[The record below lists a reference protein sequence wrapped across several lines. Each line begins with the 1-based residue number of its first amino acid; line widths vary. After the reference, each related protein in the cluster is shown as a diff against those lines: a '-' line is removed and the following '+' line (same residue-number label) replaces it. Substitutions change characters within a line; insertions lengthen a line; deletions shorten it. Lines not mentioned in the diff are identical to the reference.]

1 MKKSKAK
8 SVVSGSASDEKNL
21 VSKHAQRQAE
31 RQQKKLQKQ
40 EQKQKKQLAREKK
53 QLIKKQ
59 DEVRLHRS
67 FKRSYYED
75 YQRKTELPSL
85 TSQASAAFKMFFKFW
100 KIFLPL
106 LLIFVGLYIFLI
118 GAMSENTLA
127 DVKAN
132 VEQTNK
138 DVADGKIGTVGKAGL
153 TLLGIIST
161 GGLTTMNDAQ
171 VVIAVLLFT
180 IIWLVTIYLARHLL
194 AGHQEIKMR
203 DGFYSAL
210 SPLVST
216 LVVGLI
222 IFLEA
227 VPIMLTI
234 IVFQVALTTEFLSTP
249 FYALLFFMFAALMIT
264 LSLYLLS
271 SSFFAIIVVSA
282 PGLYPLTAV
291 RMAKNLIMGRRLR
304 FLIRVF
310 YLVIIV
316 ALLYLLLLMPAIILD
331 GALKSQFTWFAES
344 KIPFVAIIQLT
355 ITVFIFIYLSIYF
368 YLFYRAL
375 LDYNDD
381 LNWSSKYE

>member
-1 MKKSKAK
+1 MKKSKTK
-8 SVVSGSASDEKNL
+8 SVVSESASDEKNP
-21 VSKHAQRQAE
+21 VSKQAQRQAE

-40 EQKQKKQLAREKK
+40 EQKQKRQLAREKK
-53 QLIKKQ
+53 QLVKKQ

-171 VVIAVLLFT
+171 IVIAVLLFT

-381 LNWSSKYE
+381 AKLEL

>member
-1 MKKSKAK
+1 MKS
-8 SVVSGSASDEKNL
+8 
-21 VSKHAQRQAE
+21 
-31 RQQKKLQKQ
+31 QKKLQKQ
-40 EQKQKKQLAREKK
+40 EQKQKRQLAREKK

-67 FKRSYYED
+67 FKRSYHED

-227 VPIMLTI
+227 IPIMLTI

-316 ALLYLLLLMPAIILD
+316 ALLYLLLLMPVIILD
-331 GALKSQFTWFAES
+331 GALKSQFAWLAES
-344 KIPFVAIIQLT
+344 KIPFVAIIQLI

-381 LNWSSKYE
+381 AKLEL

>member
-1 MKKSKAK
+1 MKKSKTK
-8 SVVSGSASDEKNL
+8 SVVSESASDEKNL
-21 VSKHAQRQAE
+21 VSKQAQHQAE
-31 RQQKKLQKQ
+31 KQQKKLQKQ

-53 QLIKKQ
+53 QLVKKQ

-106 LLIFVGLYIFLI
+106 LLIFVGIYIFLI

-127 DVKAN
+127 DVRAN

-171 VVIAVLLFT
+171 VVIAVLLFA

-216 LVVGLI
+216 LMVGLI

-331 GALKSQFTWFAES
+331 GVLKAQFAWLAES
-344 KIPFVAIIQLT
+344 KIPFVAIIQLS

-381 LNWSSKYE
+381 AKLEL

>member
-1 MKKSKAK
+1 MKKSKIK
-8 SVVSGSASDEKNL
+8 SVASEPVSDEKNL
-21 VSKHAQRQAE
+21 VSKQAQRQAE

-67 FKRSYYED
+67 FKRSYHED

-171 VVIAVLLFT
+171 IVIAVLLFA

-234 IVFQVALTTEFLSTP
+234 IVFQVSLTTEFLSTP

-331 GALKSQFTWFAES
+331 GALKSQFAWLTDS

-381 LNWSSKYE
+381 AKLEL

>member
-1 MKKSKAK
+1 MKKSKTK
-8 SVVSGSASDEKNL
+8 SVASESASDEKNL
-21 VSKHAQRQAE
+21 VSKHVQRQAE

-40 EQKQKKQLAREKK
+40 EQKQKRQLAREKK
-53 QLIKKQ
+53 QLVKKQ

-227 VPIMLTI
+227 IPIMLTI

-316 ALLYLLLLMPAIILD
+316 ALLYLLLLMPAIIFD
-331 GALKSQFTWFAES
+331 GALKAQFAWLAES

-381 LNWSSKYE
+381 AKLEL

>member
-1 MKKSKAK
+1 MKKSKTK
-8 SVVSGSASDEKNL
+8 SVASEPASDEKSL

-171 VVIAVLLFT
+171 IVIAVLLFT
-180 IIWLVTIYLARHLL
+180 IIWLVAIYLARHLL

-331 GALKSQFTWFAES
+331 GALKSQFAWLAES

-381 LNWSSKYE
+381 AKLEL

>member
-1 MKKSKAK
+1 MKKSKTK
-8 SVVSGSASDEKNL
+8 SVASESASDEKNL
-21 VSKHAQRQAE
+21 VSKQAQRQAE

-85 TSQASAAFKMFFKFW
+85 TSQANAAFKMFFKFW

-171 VVIAVLLFT
+171 IVIAVLLFT

-331 GALKSQFTWFAES
+331 GALKSQFAWLTES

-381 LNWSSKYE
+381 AKLEL

>member
-8 SVVSGSASDEKNL
+8 SVASESASDEKNL
-21 VSKHAQRQAE
+21 VSKQAQRQAE

-59 DEVRLHRS
+59 DEVRLHHS

-171 VVIAVLLFT
+171 IVIAVLLFA

-216 LVVGLI
+216 LVVGLS

-331 GALKSQFTWFAES
+331 GALKSQFAWLAES

-381 LNWSSKYE
+381 AKLEL

>member
-1 MKKSKAK
+1 MKKSKTR
-8 SVVSGSASDEKNL
+8 SVVSESASDEKNL
-21 VSKHAQRQAE
+21 VSKQAQRQAE

-40 EQKQKKQLAREKK
+40 EQKQKRQLAREKK
-53 QLIKKQ
+53 QLVKKQ

-227 VPIMLTI
+227 IPIMLTI

-331 GALKSQFTWFAES
+331 GVLKAQFAWLAES

-381 LNWSSKYE
+381 AKLEL

>member
-1 MKKSKAK
+1 MKKSKTK
-8 SVVSGSASDEKNL
+8 SVASESDSDEKNL

-40 EQKQKKQLAREKK
+40 EQKQKRQLAREKK

-67 FKRSYYED
+67 FKRSYHED

-171 VVIAVLLFT
+171 IVIAVLLFT

-310 YLVIIV
+310 YVVIIV

-331 GALKSQFTWFAES
+331 GALKSQFAWLTES

-381 LNWSSKYE
+381 AKLEL

>member
-1 MKKSKAK
+1 MKKSKIK
-8 SVVSGSASDEKNL
+8 SVASESVSDEKNL
-21 VSKHAQRQAE
+21 VSKQAQRQAE

-227 VPIMLTI
+227 IPIMLTI

-331 GALKSQFTWFAES
+331 GVLKAQFAWLAES

-381 LNWSSKYE
+381 AKLEL

>member
-1 MKKSKAK
+1 MIKSKTK
-8 SVVSGSASDEKNL
+8 SVVSESASDEKNL
-21 VSKHAQRQAE
+21 VSKQAQRQAE

-40 EQKQKKQLAREKK
+40 EQKQKRQLAREKK

-171 VVIAVLLFT
+171 IVIAVLLFT

-216 LVVGLI
+216 LVVGLV

-227 VPIMLTI
+227 IPIMLTV

-331 GALKSQFTWFAES
+331 GVLKAQFAWLAES

-381 LNWSSKYE
+381 AKLEL

>member
-8 SVVSGSASDEKNL
+8 SVASEPVSDEKNL
-21 VSKHAQRQAE
+21 VSKQAQRQAE

-227 VPIMLTI
+227 IPIMLTI

-331 GALKSQFTWFAES
+331 GILKAQFAWLADS

-381 LNWSSKYE
+381 AKLEL

>member
-8 SVVSGSASDEKNL
+8 SVASEPVSDEKNL
-21 VSKHAQRQAE
+21 VSKHVQRQAE

-171 VVIAVLLFT
+171 IVIAVLLFA

-271 SSFFAIIVVSA
+271 SSFFATIVVSA

-331 GALKSQFTWFAES
+331 GALKSQFAWLAES

-355 ITVFIFIYLSIYF
+355 ITVYLSIYF

-381 LNWSSKYE
+381 AKLEL

>member
-1 MKKSKAK
+1 MKKSKTK
-8 SVVSGSASDEKNL
+8 SVASESASDEKNL
-21 VSKHAQRQAE
+21 VSKHVQRQAE

-171 VVIAVLLFT
+171 IVIAVLLFT

-227 VPIMLTI
+227 IPIMLTI

-331 GALKSQFTWFAES
+331 GALKSQFAWLAES

-381 LNWSSKYE
+381 AKLEL

>member
-1 MKKSKAK
+1 MKKSKIK
-8 SVVSGSASDEKNL
+8 SVASESVSDEKNL
-21 VSKHAQRQAE
+21 VSKQAQRQAE

-106 LLIFVGLYIFLI
+106 LLIFVGLYILLI

-171 VVIAVLLFT
+171 IVIAVLLFT

-316 ALLYLLLLMPAIILD
+316 ALLYLLLLMPAIIFD
-331 GALKSQFTWFAES
+331 GALKAQFAWLAES

-381 LNWSSKYE
+381 AKLEL

>member
-8 SVVSGSASDEKNL
+8 SAASESASDEKNL
-21 VSKHAQRQAE
+21 VSKHVQRQAE

-67 FKRSYYED
+67 FKRSYHED

-85 TSQASAAFKMFFKFW
+85 TSQANAAFKMFFKFW

-171 VVIAVLLFT
+171 IVIAVLLFT

-331 GALKSQFTWFAES
+331 GVLKAQFAWLAES

-381 LNWSSKYE
+381 TKLEL

>member
-1 MKKSKAK
+1 MKKSKIK
-8 SVVSGSASDEKNL
+8 SVASESVSDEKNL
-21 VSKHAQRQAE
+21 VSKQAQRQAE

-381 LNWSSKYE
+381 AKLEL

>member
-1 MKKSKAK
+1 MKKSKTK
-8 SVVSGSASDEKNL
+8 SVVSESASDEKNL

-40 EQKQKKQLAREKK
+40 EQKQKRQLAREKK

-171 VVIAVLLFT
+171 IVIAVLLFT

-203 DGFYSAL
+203 DGFYSAI

-227 VPIMLTI
+227 IPIMLTV

-249 FYALLFFMFAALMIT
+249 FYALLFFMFATLMIT

-331 GALKSQFTWFAES
+331 GVLKAQFAWLAES

-381 LNWSSKYE
+381 AKLEL

>member
-1 MKKSKAK
+1 MKKSKIK
-8 SVVSGSASDEKNL
+8 SVASESVSDEKNL
-21 VSKHAQRQAE
+21 VSKQAQRQAE
-31 RQQKKLQKQ
+31 RQQNKLQKQ

-331 GALKSQFTWFAES
+331 GVLKAQFAWLAES

-381 LNWSSKYE
+381 AKLEL

>member
-1 MKKSKAK
+1 MKKSKTK
-8 SVVSGSASDEKNL
+8 SVVSESASDEKNL
-21 VSKHAQRQAE
+21 VSKQAQHQAE
-31 RQQKKLQKQ
+31 KQQKKLQKQ

-53 QLIKKQ
+53 QLVKKQ

-106 LLIFVGLYIFLI
+106 LLIFVGIYIFLI

-127 DVKAN
+127 DVRAN

-171 VVIAVLLFT
+171 VVIAVLLFA

-331 GALKSQFTWFAES
+331 GILKAQFAWLADS

-381 LNWSSKYE
+381 AKLEL

>member
-1 MKKSKAK
+1 MKKSKTK
-8 SVVSGSASDEKNL
+8 SVVSESASDEKNL
-21 VSKHAQRQAE
+21 VSKQAQHQAE
-31 RQQKKLQKQ
+31 KQQKKLQKQ

-53 QLIKKQ
+53 QLVKKQ

-227 VPIMLTI
+227 IPIMLTI

-331 GALKSQFTWFAES
+331 GILKAQFAWLADS

-381 LNWSSKYE
+381 AKLEL

>member
-1 MKKSKAK
+1 MKKSKTK
-8 SVVSGSASDEKNL
+8 SVVSESASDEKNP
-21 VSKHAQRQAE
+21 VSKQAQRQAE

-53 QLIKKQ
+53 QLVKKQ

-171 VVIAVLLFT
+171 VVIAVLLFA

-381 LNWSSKYE
+381 AKLEL

>member
-1 MKKSKAK
+1 MKKSKTK
-8 SVVSGSASDEKNL
+8 SVVSESASDEKNT
-21 VSKHAQRQAE
+21 VSKQAQRQAE

-171 VVIAVLLFT
+171 VVIAVLLFA

-331 GALKSQFTWFAES
+331 GVLKAQFAWLAES

-355 ITVFIFIYLSIYF
+355 TTVFIFIYLSIYF

-381 LNWSSKYE
+381 AKLEL

>member
-8 SVVSGSASDEKNL
+8 SVASEPVSDEKNL
-21 VSKHAQRQAE
+21 ISKQAQRQAE

-40 EQKQKKQLAREKK
+40 EQKQKRQLAREKK

-171 VVIAVLLFT
+171 IVIAVLLFA

-331 GALKSQFTWFAES
+331 GVLKAQFAWLAES

-381 LNWSSKYE
+381 AKLEL

>member
-1 MKKSKAK
+1 MKKSKTK
-8 SVVSGSASDEKNL
+8 SVVSESASDEKNL
-21 VSKHAQRQAE
+21 VSKQAQHQAE
-31 RQQKKLQKQ
+31 KQQKKLQKQ

-53 QLIKKQ
+53 QLVKKQ

-171 VVIAVLLFT
+171 VVIAVLLFA

-331 GALKSQFTWFAES
+331 GVLKAQFAWLAES

-381 LNWSSKYE
+381 VKLEL

>member
-1 MKKSKAK
+1 MKKSKTK
-8 SVVSGSASDEKNL
+8 SVVSESASDEKNL
-21 VSKHAQRQAE
+21 VSKQAQHQAE
-31 RQQKKLQKQ
+31 KQQKKLQKQ

-53 QLIKKQ
+53 QLVKKQ

-106 LLIFVGLYIFLI
+106 LLIFVGIYIFLI

-127 DVKAN
+127 DVRAN

-171 VVIAVLLFT
+171 VVIAVLLFA

-227 VPIMLTI
+227 VPIMLTV

-331 GALKSQFTWFAES
+331 GVLKAQFAWLAES

-381 LNWSSKYE
+381 AKLEL

>member
-1 MKKSKAK
+1 MKKSKTK
-8 SVVSGSASDEKNL
+8 SVVSESASDEKNL
-21 VSKHAQRQAE
+21 VSKQVQRQAE

-331 GALKSQFTWFAES
+331 GVLKSQFTWFAES

-381 LNWSSKYE
+381 AKLEL

>member
-8 SVVSGSASDEKNL
+8 SVASESDSDEKNL

-31 RQQKKLQKQ
+31 RQQKKFQKQ
-40 EQKQKKQLAREKK
+40 EQKQKKQLAHEKK

-59 DEVRLHRS
+59 DEVRLHHS

-106 LLIFVGLYIFLI
+106 LLIFIGLYIFLI

-127 DVKAN
+127 DIKAN

-171 VVIAVLLFT
+171 IVIAVLLFT

-282 PGLYPLTAV
+282 PGLYPLTAI

-331 GALKSQFTWFAES
+331 GVLKAQFAWLAES

-381 LNWSSKYE
+381 AKLEL

>member
-8 SVVSGSASDEKNL
+8 SVASEPVSDEKNL
-21 VSKHAQRQAE
+21 VSKHVQRQAE

-59 DEVRLHRS
+59 DEVRLNRS

-106 LLIFVGLYIFLI
+106 LLIFVGLYILLI

-171 VVIAVLLFT
+171 IVIAVLLFT

-316 ALLYLLLLMPAIILD
+316 ALLYLLLLMPAIIFD
-331 GALKSQFTWFAES
+331 GALKAQFAWLAES

-381 LNWSSKYE
+381 AKLEL

>member
-1 MKKSKAK
+1 MKKSKTK
-8 SVVSGSASDEKNL
+8 SVASESASDEKNL

-40 EQKQKKQLAREKK
+40 EQEQKRQLAREKK
-53 QLIKKQ
+53 HLIKKQ

-67 FKRSYYED
+67 FKRSYQED

-171 VVIAVLLFT
+171 VVIAVLLFV

-310 YLVIIV
+310 YLVVIV

-331 GALKSQFTWFAES
+331 GALKAQFAWLAES

-381 LNWSSKYE
+381 AKLEL

>member
-1 MKKSKAK
+1 MKKSKIK
-8 SVVSGSASDEKNL
+8 SVASESVSDEKNL
-21 VSKHAQRQAE
+21 VSKQAQRQAE
-31 RQQKKLQKQ
+31 RQQNKLQKQ

-216 LVVGLI
+216 LVVGLN

-381 LNWSSKYE
+381 AKLEL

>member
-1 MKKSKAK
+1 MKKSKTK
-8 SVVSGSASDEKNL
+8 SVVSESASDEKNT
-21 VSKHAQRQAE
+21 VSKQAQRQAE

-59 DEVRLHRS
+59 DEVRLHHS

-106 LLIFVGLYIFLI
+106 LLIFVGFYIFLI

-171 VVIAVLLFT
+171 IVIAVLLFT

-331 GALKSQFTWFAES
+331 GVLKAQFAWLAES

-381 LNWSSKYE
+381 AKLEL

>member
-8 SVVSGSASDEKNL
+8 SAASESASDEKNL
-21 VSKHAQRQAE
+21 VSKHMQRQAE

-331 GALKSQFTWFAES
+331 GILKAQFAWLAES

-381 LNWSSKYE
+381 AKLEL

>member
-8 SVVSGSASDEKNL
+8 SAASESASDEKNL
-21 VSKHAQRQAE
+21 VSKHVQRQAE

-227 VPIMLTI
+227 IPIMLTI

-331 GALKSQFTWFAES
+331 GVLKAQFAWLAES

-381 LNWSSKYE
+381 AKLEL

>member
-1 MKKSKAK
+1 MKKSKTK
-8 SVVSGSASDEKNL
+8 SVVSESASDEKNL
-21 VSKHAQRQAE
+21 VSKQAQRQAE

-40 EQKQKKQLAREKK
+40 EQKQKRQLAREKK
-53 QLIKKQ
+53 QLVKKQ

-227 VPIMLTI
+227 IPIMLTI

-331 GALKSQFTWFAES
+331 GILKAQFAWLADS

-381 LNWSSKYE
+381 AKLEL

>member
-1 MKKSKAK
+1 MKKSKTK
-8 SVVSGSASDEKNL
+8 SVVSESASDEKNL
-21 VSKHAQRQAE
+21 VSKQAQHQAE
-31 RQQKKLQKQ
+31 KQQKKLQKQ

-53 QLIKKQ
+53 QLVKKQ

-171 VVIAVLLFT
+171 IVIAVLLFT
-180 IIWLVTIYLARHLL
+180 IIWLVAIYLARHLL

-249 FYALLFFMFAALMIT
+249 FYALLFFLFAALMIT

-331 GALKSQFTWFAES
+331 GALKAQFAWLAES

-381 LNWSSKYE
+381 AKLEL

>member
-1 MKKSKAK
+1 MKKSKIK
-8 SVVSGSASDEKNL
+8 SVASESVSDEKNL
-21 VSKHAQRQAE
+21 VSKQAQRQAE
-31 RQQKKLQKQ
+31 RQQNKLQKQ

-171 VVIAVLLFT
+171 IVIAVLLFT

-227 VPIMLTI
+227 IPIMLTI

-331 GALKSQFTWFAES
+331 GVLKAQFAWLAES

-381 LNWSSKYE
+381 AKLEL

>member
-1 MKKSKAK
+1 MKKSKTK
-8 SVVSGSASDEKNL
+8 SVASEPASDEKNL
-21 VSKHAQRQAE
+21 VSKHARRQAE

-40 EQKQKKQLAREKK
+40 EQKQKRQLAHEKK

-227 VPIMLTI
+227 IPIMLTI

-381 LNWSSKYE
+381 AKLEL

>member
-1 MKKSKAK
+1 MKKSKTK
-8 SVVSGSASDEKNL
+8 SVTSESASDEKNL
-21 VSKHAQRQAE
+21 VSKQAQRQAE

-40 EQKQKKQLAREKK
+40 EQKQKKQLACEKK

-67 FKRSYYED
+67 FKRSYHED

-171 VVIAVLLFT
+171 IVIAVLLFA

-227 VPIMLTI
+227 IPIMLTI

-291 RMAKNLIMGRRLR
+291 RMAKNLIMGRRQR

-331 GALKSQFTWFAES
+331 GILKAQFAWLADS

-381 LNWSSKYE
+381 AKLEL